1 MTHRSF
7 GSRLAQQI
15 ARHVNYDPEYGF
27 ELPCWTEAPRTTP
40 VLRLQGHSQMPERM
54 RPSHSQQATLFVS
67 AKKDTSFGV
76 GAAWKEGN
84 DWKTKSAPLGKYL
97 TESEAVLFAIN
108 MVAKDLLQTLSRTNQ
123 QRAEIV
129 TLSRPA
135 LLEVQSLRQWM
146 LPITADIRRQTQ
158 RVEEEGGRVV
168 LTWLSSDNACEGYEV
183 ADSAAER
190 VARQQPKDM
199 RSASMSYV
207 KQAIKEKW
215 KARRKINK
223 HVENARK
230 SVTARYL
237 QLESGHAVVEV
248 HLLKIDR
255 AQDACCWWCSHSR
268 QTVAHLILE
277 CRKWRSERE
286 AMLQTS
292 RSEKLM
298 ISSRRDRMDM
308 EALFREEATT
318 AVLRFIE
325 ATEVGKKLDNGINK
339 YDLWDVERLDQ
350 NEGGEEMDTG
360 GG

>member
-7 GSRLAQQI
+7 DSRLAQQI

-67 AKKDTSFGV
+67 AKKGTSFGV

-123 QRAEIV
+123 RRAEIV
-129 TLSRPA
+129 TTSRPA
-135 LLEVQSLRQWM
+135 LMEVQSVRRWM

-190 VARQQPKDM
+190 MARQQPKDM
-199 RSASMSYV
+199 RSASRSYV

-230 SVTARYL
+230 SVAARYL
-237 QLESGHAVVEV
+237 QPQQTNSSPPHAGVPEVAKRARSNAAEITLRKADDQLEARPDGHGGIVQR
-248 HLLKIDR
+248 KGNDSRSQIYR
-255 AQDACCWWCSHSR
+255 SHRSR
-268 QTVAHLILE
+268 Q
-277 CRKWRSERE
+277 E
-286 AMLQTS
+286 ARQRHKQVRL
-292 RSEKLM
+292 
-298 ISSRRDRMDM
+298 
-308 EALFREEATT
+308 
-318 AVLRFIE
+318 
-325 ATEVGKKLDNGINK
+325 VG
-339 YDLWDVERLDQ
+339 R
-350 NEGGEEMDTG
+350 
-360 GG
+360 